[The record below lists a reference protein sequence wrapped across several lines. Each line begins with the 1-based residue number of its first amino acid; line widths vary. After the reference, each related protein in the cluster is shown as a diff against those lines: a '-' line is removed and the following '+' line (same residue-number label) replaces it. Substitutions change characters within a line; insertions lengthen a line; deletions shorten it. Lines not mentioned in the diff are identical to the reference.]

1 MVIAITIIPIP
12 PNHCSKDLQTKIP
25 LDAFS
30 TSGKIVDPVVV
41 IPDTLSKKSQ
51 QMLDLMMRN
60 IEEELQKNILITMPN
75 LSLKMPVEH
84 LMICLLFGLLRLV
97 KYPQRQIRI
106 PVTKK
111 CCDLSPIVISTM

>member
-12 PNHCSKDLQTKIP
+12 PNHCSNDLQTKIP

-41 IPDTLSKKSQ
+41 IPDTLSKKESIKVKSNDEKYRGRAPKKHIDNHAKFVIKNACWTFN
-51 QMLDLMMRN
+51 DLSFVW
-60 IEEELQKNILITMPN
+60 LIKTSKVPT
-75 LSLKMPVEH
+75 KAD
-84 LMICLLFGLLRLV
+84 
-97 KYPQRQIRI
+97 KI